1 MHSFEVTVT
10 RTEMITFR
18 LPAVSALDA
27 EERYLTDG
35 EETNSKTVGLCVES
49 ALRVHSSRCGESGS
63 V

>member
-18 LPAVSALDA
+18 LPALSALDA

-35 EETNSKTVGLCVES
+35 EEINSKTVGLCVES
-49 ALRVHSSRCGESGS
+49 TLQVDSSRCGESGPA
-63 V
+63 